1 MKKMYV
7 NIEDLNDEEKRT
19 GRVSYSRIVKR
30 FIGDLVLCNNISEV
44 DYSIWDNINSC
55 EDLGEIYQ
63 YFICNIS
70 EFDKE
75 YLKELGEPLILS
87 YSNMLDCDILMVDH
101 LGTSWDYVM
110 TDVEWTE
117 NLDEVLK

>member
-19 GRVSYSRIVKR
+19 GRVSYKRLIDR
-30 FIGDLVLCNNISEV
+30 FISDLVLCNNISEV
-44 DYSIWDNINSC
+44 DYSIWDNINNC
-55 EDLGEIYQ
+55 EELDEIYQ
-63 YFICNIS
+63 YYICNIS

-87 YSNMLDCDILMVDH
+87 YSNMLDCDVLLVDH
-101 LGTSWDYVM
+101 FGTSWDYVM

>member
-7 NIEDLNDEEKRT
+7 NIENLNDEEKRT

-30 FIGDLVLCNNISEV
+30 FIGDLVLCNDIVNIDESV
-44 DYSIWDNINSC
+44 DLNVNRNFNYND
-55 EDLGEIYQ
+55 EIFQ
-63 YFICNIS
+63 YYLCNIGDY
-70 EFDKE
+70 EKE
-75 YLKELGEPLILS
+75 RLEEYGIILS
-87 YSNMLDCDILMVDH
+87 YSNRLGLDVLLVDH
-101 LGTSWDYVM
+101 FGTSWDYVM

>member
-30 FIGDLVLCNNISEV
+30 FIGDLVLCNDIVNIDQSV
-44 DYSIWDNINSC
+44 DLNVNRNFNYNDDIF
-55 EDLGEIYQ
+55 Q
-63 YFICNIS
+63 YYLCNIGDY
-70 EFDKE
+70 EKE
-75 YLKELGEPLILS
+75 QLEEYGIILS
-87 YSNMLDCDILMVDH
+87 YSNRLELDVLLVDH
-101 LGTSWDYVM
+101 WGTSWDYVM